1 MHWFELGVGERKKL
15 PGARRGTLKLE
26 IGQSYLKLDLHS
38 AFGGNPRAGICPTIS
53 GVVLVFSDPPS
64 GTRFGYDQNDEVVQG
79 IYRYTGEGQSG
90 DQQLVR
96 GNKALLSGEKLL
108 LFSRQDA
115 KSWIFIG
122 EVGLDTEPF
131 EIVSAPDRNGNL
143 RKVLVFRFIEKDA
156 DFALLS
162 RN

>member
-1 MHWFELGVGERKKL
+1 
-15 PGARRGTLKLE
+15 
-26 IGQSYLKLDLHS
+26 
-38 AFGGNPRAGICPTIS
+38 
-53 GVVLVFSDPPS
+53 
-64 GTRFGYDQNDEVVQG
+64 VVQG

-108 LFSRQDA
+108 LFSREDA

-156 DFALLS
+156 DFGLLG

>member
-1 MHWFELGVGERKKL
+1 LYWFELGIGERNKL
-15 PGARRGTLKLE
+15 PGARRETLKLE
-26 IGQSYLKLDLHS
+26 IGQSYLKLDIHS
-38 AFGGNPRAGICPTIS
+38 AFGGNPRAGICPTMS

-79 IYRYTGEGQSG
+79 VYRYTGEGQSG

-96 GNKALLSGEKLL
+96 GNKALLAGKTMF

-115 KSWIFIG
+115 KSWIFVG

-131 EIVSAPDRNGNL
+131 EIMTAPDLSGNL
-143 RKVLVFRFIEKDA
+143 RRVFVFRFIEKNA
-156 DFALLS
+156 DFGLLG

>member
-1 MHWFELGVGERKKL
+1 MQVVSQVGIDVQGFMQL
-15 PGARRGTLKLE
+15 I
-26 IGQSYLKLDLHS
+26 IGQSYLKLDIHN
-38 AFGGNPRAGICPTIS
+38 AYGGNSRAGICPTIS

-96 GNKALLSGEKLL
+96 GNKALLSGEKIL

>member
-1 MHWFELGVGERKKL
+1 LQGISQFKKDIQ
-15 PGARRGTLKLE
+15 GFMKLI
-26 IGQSYLKLDLHS
+26 IGQSYLKLDIHN
-38 AFGGNPRAGICPTIS
+38 AYGGNPRAGICPTAA

-79 IYRYTGEGQSG
+79 VYRYTGEGQTG

-96 GNKALLSGEKLL
+96 GNKALLTDKKLL
-108 LFSRQDA
+108 LFARQDA
-115 KSWIFIG
+115 KSWVFVG
-122 EVGLDTEPF
+122 EVALDAVPF
-131 EIVSAPDRNGNL
+131 EITSTLDKSGNL
-143 RKVLVFRFIEKDA
+143 RKVFVFRFIEKDA

>member
-1 MHWFELGVGERKKL
+1 LHWFELGVGEWKKL
-15 PGARRGTLKLE
+15 PGARRWTLKLE

-38 AFGGNPRAGICPTIS
+38 AFGGNPRAGICPTLS

-115 KSWIFIG
+115 KSWIFLG

-156 DFALLS
+156 DFGLLG